1 MRCRFGQLES
11 VTNQLFNLL
20 NKHEHLAAPVAALAA
35 HPALRG
41 DDSRLVGHSQS
52 CQCSH
57 SCSGHSYCVLKSDD
71 MSHAGS
77 YVVAVIVHADAC
89 VMHHEKRPERSIAA

>member
-41 DDSRLVGHSQS
+41 DDGRLVGHYRLLQDSSQAS
-52 CQCSH
+52 A
-57 SCSGHSYCVLKSDD
+57 CVLDLRR
-71 MSHAGS
+71 SHAVS
-77 YVVAVIVHADAC
+77 YVSLS
-89 VMHHEKRPERSIAA
+89 RPAMPP